1 MGIGTNILGYANTDV
16 DNAVSKRLYKANMT
30 TLNCAEEV
38 ELAEKLI
45 KIHPWASQVRFA
57 RSGGEANAIAVRLA
71 RSYTK
76 NKKLL
81 FVVIMDGMIGIGN
94 KFKKKSNL
102 NEHLLPGLKTGGVL
116 KKLSDS
122 IFLLNIMILMV
133 Y

>member
-1 MGIGTNILGYANTDV
+1 MLFSKRPDVFLPNKWPSYLEVQGCVVEDLDGKRYYDVSIMGIGTNILGYANTDV

-38 ELAEKLI
+38 ELAVSLKFIL
-45 KIHPWASQVRFA
+45 ASQVRFA

-81 FVVIMDGMIGIGN
+81 FVVIMDGMIGIWQQ
-94 KFKKKSNL
+94 
-102 NEHLLPGLKTGGVL
+102 
-116 KKLSDS
+116 
-122 IFLLNIMILMV
+122 I
-133 Y
+133 